1 MSDFKD
7 RYGPWAV
14 IAGASEG
21 LGEAF
26 AIALAERGLNLILWA
41 RREQKLTALAQRLR
55 DDYSVDVIIRPL
67 DLANPSQAEY
77 TLSEH
82 SEDIGLL
89 VYNAAYSP
97 IGPFADTDSSELRQA
112 INVNVISPT
121 LLSRQLATRLRS
133 RGRGGIVLMSSLA
146 GNQGGSNIATYAATK
161 AYNTVLGEGLW
172 QELRRQNIDVVAP
185 CAGAIRTPNY
195 LDAETG
201 KEAPGTVDASLVA
214 ETALDGL
221 GKTPIVIPGRMNQFA
236 LFLMRRLLPR
246 KRAIKLMAKN
256 TESLA

>member
-1 MSDFKD
+1 
-7 RYGPWAV
+7 
-14 IAGASEG
+14 
-21 LGEAF
+21 
-26 AIALAERGLNLILWA
+26 
-41 RREQKLTALAQRLR
+41 
-55 DDYSVDVIIRPL
+55 
-67 DLANPSQAEY
+67 
-77 TLSEH
+77 
-82 SEDIGLL
+82 
-89 VYNAAYSP
+89 
-97 IGPFADTDSSELRQA
+97 
-112 INVNVISPT
+112 
-121 LLSRQLATRLRS
+121 
-133 RGRGGIVLMSSLA
+133 MSSLA